1 MKKIILLIILAM
13 LTIYNL
19 VTFAVYGYDKKCAIK
34 NKRRISE
41 KQLILM
47 ALCFGG
53 IGAFLGMQIFRHK
66 TKHIKFQILIP
77 LFMVVQIVVCIMLVI
92 YV

>member
-1 MKKIILLIILAM
+1 MKSILMWILFAV
-13 LTIYNL
+13 LAVFNI

-41 KQLILM
+41 KQLIVM
-47 ALCFGG
+47 GLCFGG

>member
-1 MKKIILLIILAM
+1 MSGIFIDILFAVFAV
-13 LTIYNL
+13 YNF

-41 KQLILM
+41 RKLIIM
-47 ALCFGG
+47 GLCFGG

-66 TKHIKFQILIP
+66 TKHLKFQILIP
-77 LFMVVQIVVCIMLVI
+77 MFMMLQLVVCIMLVI